1 MKTGALLNKYLDM
14 SLSELQKKLQEEK
27 YALIKT
33 KMEFSFGKNKIHT
46 NISQIK
52 KEIAKINTVITD
64 KLINAVNVLKDND
77 DKQN

>member
-1 MKTGALLNKYLDM
+1 MKSDALLNKYRDM
-14 SLSELQKKLQEEK
+14 PLSELQKKLQEEK

-46 NISQIK
+46 NISKIK
-52 KEIAKINTVITD
+52 KEIAKINTIMTD
-64 KLINAVNVLKDND
+64 KLINAVNVVKENN